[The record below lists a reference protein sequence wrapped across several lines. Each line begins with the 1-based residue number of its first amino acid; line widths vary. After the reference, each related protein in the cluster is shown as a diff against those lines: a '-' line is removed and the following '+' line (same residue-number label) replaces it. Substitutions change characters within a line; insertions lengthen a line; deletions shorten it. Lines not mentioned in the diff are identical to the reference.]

1 MKTKNRNT
9 PMQRARYP
17 VGYRGSAL
25 LQQNDGIYTRATG
38 IVVTRQFTEKF
49 GWLYGVYYIGENG
62 REWAEQTLE
71 CDLELWESD
80 APVLVA
86 V

>member
-1 MKTKNRNT
+1 MRTQNK
-9 PMQRARYP
+9 RAKAMFP
-17 VGYRGSAL
+17 LGYRGDAL
-25 LQQNDGIYTRATG
+25 LQTDDGFYTRATG

-62 REWAEQTLE
+62 KEWAAQTLE

-80 APVLVA
+80 APALVA